1 MRKHRIHTEQNLQP
15 GLEVVL
21 EGAPAHYLGRVL
33 RVTAGQRV
41 VLFNGDGQDYAA
53 EVLQTDRREVAL
65 RVAGQRP
72 GLAEPAH
79 GIVVVQALSRG
90 ERLDF
95 TLQKCT
101 ELGAA
106 GFRLLAAERTELKL
120 RGDKLDRRLQHWRS
134 VVVSACEQCGR
145 ARVPFVRAPLTLAK
159 WLQQEAAARRLV
171 LDPAAAAPLASV
183 PLPAELELAVGP
195 EGGFSDSELALME
208 AHGVQR
214 VGLGPR
220 TLRTETAGPAA
231 VAILQCLQG
240 DLGAGAPHSAP
251 GAGQD

>member
-1 MRKHRIHTEQNLQP
+1 
-15 GLEVVL
+15 LEAAL
-21 EGAPAHYLGRVL
+21 EDGPAHYLGRVL
-33 RVTAGQRV
+33 RVSVGQDV
-41 VLFNGDGQDYAA
+41 VLFNGDGSDYAA
-53 EVLQTDRREVAL
+53 EVLRINRRQVVLAVTAQL
-65 RVAGQRP
+65 P
-72 GLAEPAH
+72 GLAEPPH

-101 ELGAA
+101 ELGAT
-106 GFRLLAAERTELKL
+106 GFQLLTAERAELKL
-120 RGDKLDRRLQHWRS
+120 RSDKLDRRLDHWRS

-145 ARVPFVRAPLTLAK
+145 ARVPPVLAPLTVAE
-159 WLQQEAAARRLV
+159 WLRQTTVARRLA
-171 LDPAAAAPLASV
+171 LDPNSSAPLARV
-183 PLPAELELAVGP
+183 NLPAELELAVGP
-195 EGGFSDSELALME
+195 EGGFSASELALME

-240 DLGAGAPHSAP
+240 DLGAQG
-251 GAGQD
+251 GGG